1 MKLIAGMAGFAFL
14 ITFTAGCKQQV
25 GTIGA
30 NASTPAN
37 ATPSDA
43 IRTAIDA
50 HLAHN
55 GNLRRD
61 SFNTEIKQLTFDGDH
76 AQAQVEFRTKNGP
89 GAMELTYSLEK
100 RNGTWV
106 VAESTPNGSNFSHP
120 SAGMPAQSSGA
131 PSAGD
136 PSVFDALDKLHDH
149 ANARAAKLPPGHPP
163 INPNGSTSSQ
173 QP

>member
-1 MKLIAGMAGFAFL
+1 MKFIAGTAGLVLFFMLAS
-14 ITFTAGCKQQV
+14 GCKQESGAV
-25 GTIGA
+25 IG
-30 NASTPAN
+30 NAISPENAAPA
-37 ATPSDA
+37 DA

-61 SFNTEIKQLTFDGDH
+61 SFSTEIKQLTFDGDH
-76 AQAQVEFRTKNGP
+76 ARAQVEFRTKSGP
-89 GAMELTYSLEK
+89 GAMQLTYSLEK
-100 RNGTWV
+100 KNGAWV

-131 PSAGD
+131 TSAGD
-136 PSVFDALDKLHDH
+136 PAVFDALDKMHDH
-149 ANARAAKLPPGHPP
+149 PRAGDAKLPPGHPR
-163 INPNGSTSSQ
+163 INSDSKTP